1 MTGAISNSL
10 LTLISDWSNPVMAV
24 FNLKPLS
31 VTSDLGGC
39 GGCGGCGGNVWVT
52 VTGDSHCDLIRAI
65 KSPYSVRSHRHTE
78 SQQANLGAVKPLFKS
93 DQ

>member
-39 GGCGGCGGNVWVT
+39 GGCGGNVWVT
-52 VTGDSHCDLIRAI
+52 VTGDSHCDLIRPI

-78 SQQANLGAVKPLFKS
+78 SQQADLGAVKPLLKS

>member
-1 MTGAISNSL
+1 MTGAISNLL

-39 GGCGGCGGNVWVT
+39 GGCGGNVWVT
-52 VTGDSHCDLIRAI
+52 VTGDSHCDLIRPI
-65 KSPYSVRSHRHTE
+65 KSPYLVTVKARFLDQPQGEVHHVE
-78 SQQANLGAVKPLFKS
+78 S
-93 DQ
+93 